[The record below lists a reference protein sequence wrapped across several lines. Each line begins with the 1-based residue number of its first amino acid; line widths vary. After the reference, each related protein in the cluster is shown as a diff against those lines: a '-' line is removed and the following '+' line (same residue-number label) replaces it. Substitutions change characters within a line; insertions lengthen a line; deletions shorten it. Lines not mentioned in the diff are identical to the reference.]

1 MGIESTYFHTLSV
14 NRLGN
19 TVDEWGGTVQGY
31 ADVETLQDIS
41 CGYSQGSRSK
51 NTTQTETRNVISYNP
66 KLFCDPSLD
75 IKTGDRITIKYS
87 ERTIGTFTSGKA
99 YYYDSHQ
106 EVPLTEL
113 GEA

>member
-1 MGIESTYFHTLSV
+1 MDISSTYFHTLSV
-14 NRLGN
+14 IRMGE
-19 TVDEWGGTVQGY
+19 TTDQWGGTKQAY
-31 ADVETLQDIS
+31 APVTSLQDIS

-66 KLFCDPSLD
+66 KLFCDSSLD
-75 IKTGDRITIKYS
+75 IKPGDRITIKYAT
-87 ERTIGTFTSGKA
+87 RTTGTFTSGKA
-99 YYYDSHQ
+99 YYYNSHQ

>member
-1 MGIESTYFHTLSV
+1 MGIESTYFHTLSI
-14 NRLGN
+14 NRLGD
-19 TVDEWGGTVQGY
+19 TEDEFGGTNQAY
-31 ADVETLQDIS
+31 ADVSTLQDIV
-41 CGYSQGSRSK
+41 CGYSQSSRSK

-75 IKTGDRITIKYS
+75 IKTGDRVTIKYE
-87 ERTIGTFTSGKA
+87 ERTIGVFTTGKP
-99 YYYDSHQ
+99 YYYNSHQ

>member
-1 MGIESTYFHTLSV
+1 MGIESTYFHTLSIK
-14 NRLGN
+14 RMGEI
-19 TVDEWGGTVQGY
+19 VDDYGGTTQAY
-31 ADVETLQDIS
+31 ADVPTLQDIV
-41 CGYSQGSRSK
+41 CGYSQSSRSK

-75 IKTGDRITIKYS
+75 IKTGDRVTIKYGI
-87 ERTIGTFTSGKA
+87 RIIGVFTTGKP

-106 EVPLTEL
+106 EVPLTEV